1 MIEEYTEEEIRLIT
15 ELQQAYA
22 ALGTA
27 TSGPA
32 ADRYY
37 QALSAWISHRG
48 AAASQFLRNIQ
59 EYWDR
64 TYGYGDGTDVQ
75 PAAQPAPQPRP
86 EPRPQPKPEPTSG
99 QLTLI

>member
-37 QALSAWISHRG
+37 QALSAWLDHQGSH
-48 AAASQFLRNIQ
+48 ASQFLQNIQ

-64 TYGYGDGTDVQ
+64 TYGYGDGTAQQ

-86 EPRPQPKPEPTSG
+86 QPQPKPEPSTG